1 MKRNRKR
8 RVQSRMMPVGG
19 FALLVVLSL
28 FSIGYVLLDSLCGSL
43 SDRIRRLET
52 EQEDLD
58 FKVRR
63 EQNRWAAMTTADQ
76 IELALNRHGLNMTL
90 PSGEQVVRLRV
101 DPAGGVYRARDQFA
115 RRQ

>member
-1 MKRNRKR
+1 MKRNRKK
-8 RVQSRMMPVGG
+8 RVHASLMPTRWVSVL
-19 FALLVVLSL
+19 LLVVG
-28 FSIGYVLLDSLCGSL
+28 FSIAYVLLDSTCGSL
-43 SDRIRRLET
+43 SERIRALEA
-52 EQEDLD
+52 EQEDIA
-58 FKVRR
+58 FKLRR